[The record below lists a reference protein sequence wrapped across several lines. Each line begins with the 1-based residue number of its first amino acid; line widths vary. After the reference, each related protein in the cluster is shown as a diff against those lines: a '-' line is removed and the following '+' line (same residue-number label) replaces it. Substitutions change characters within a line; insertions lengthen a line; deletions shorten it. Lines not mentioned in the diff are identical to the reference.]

1 MGIMD
6 TVLLPLIK
14 KRPGDVTDLNNHR
27 SVAVS
32 TCITKV
38 IEPMTFDRIE
48 ELLDTTDNHLGLKS
62 KQSTD
67 VHAYRQTIDTSKDMS
82 ARCSFVF

>member
-14 KRPGDVTDLNNHR
+14 KRPGDVTDLNNYR
-27 SVAVS
+27 SIAIS
-32 TCITKV
+32 SCSTKV
-38 IEPMTFDRIE
+38 IEPMTSDRIE
-48 ELLDTTDNHLGLKS
+48 ELLDTTDNHLGFKS

-67 VHAYRQTIDTSKDMS
+67 VYAYRQTIDASKDMS